1 MSKIKRKRL
10 EDLPRNGLI
19 LPPIEEHEN
28 GFHTLPTKGKTPK
41 IKISRKRS
49 TMKSGLRT
57 IDPKQY
63 V

>member
-19 LPPIEEHEN
+19 LPPIEEN
-28 GFHTLPTKGKTPK
+28 DFHTLPTKGKTPK